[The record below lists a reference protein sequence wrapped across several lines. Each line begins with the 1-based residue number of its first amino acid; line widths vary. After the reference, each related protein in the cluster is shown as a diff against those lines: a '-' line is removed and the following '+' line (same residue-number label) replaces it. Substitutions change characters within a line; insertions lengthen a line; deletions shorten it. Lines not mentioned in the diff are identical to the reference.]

1 MKKRIVCAT
10 VAVVL
15 VVAAVA
21 FAACVDK
28 PSVQE
33 VTELVLPTLAE
44 NQMAVI
50 VKNGD
55 KDYTNVVVTLGVGG
69 VDAKNMEDVLNYLN
83 EQGTLSIVWQE
94 SSYGKYVVGI
104 GNATASASGEFVS
117 ILTSVERDKGNWAG
131 VATYSVGNLTLVSSQ
146 YGVSEMTVEAGAVV
160 YFEIATY

>member
-1 MKKRIVCAT
+1 MKKRIICGV
-10 VAVVL
+10 VAVML

-33 VTELVLPTLAE
+33 VTELTLPTLAE

-55 KDYTNVVVTLGVGG
+55 KDYTNVAVTLGAGG

-83 EQGTLSIVWQE
+83 EQGMLSVVWQE
-94 SSYGKYVVGI
+94 SSYGKYIVSI
-104 GNATASASGEFVS
+104 GNAEAKENGEFVS
-117 ILTSVERDKGNWAG
+117 VLTSVEQDKGNWAG
-131 VATYSVGNLTLVSSQ
+131 VTTYFVGNLILVSSQ